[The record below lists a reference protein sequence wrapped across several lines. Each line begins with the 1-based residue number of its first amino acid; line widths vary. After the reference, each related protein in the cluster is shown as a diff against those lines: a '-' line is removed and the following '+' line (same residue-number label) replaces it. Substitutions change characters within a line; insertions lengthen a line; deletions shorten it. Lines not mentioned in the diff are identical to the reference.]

1 MGWNVADLGGGY
13 RRIDGAV
20 YALYVAVTDEVAEAE
35 HDGFLRLF
43 SHLRG
48 TDPEAAQW
56 VRHWTRETT
65 MTQKIEDM
73 PGYDDIFQKIQE
85 ELPLRKRLVGLTP
98 EQQVLALSDE
108 VLREFPDTY
117 LRTLSPE
124 TQEAIRNRIG
134 RPAPAA

>member
-1 MGWNVADLGGGY
+1 MVEFKSPIKSSFRPGDLIRLWAYGPIYHAANLDEISAPADLTLLLVVPSITPTPRDEIATLGWKVADLGGGY

-20 YALYVAVTDEVAEAE
+20 YALYVGVTDEVAEAE

-65 MTQKIEDM
+65 MTQKLEDM
-73 PGYDDIFQKIQE
+73 PGYEDI
-85 ELPLRKRLVGLTP
+85 
-98 EQQVLALSDE
+98 
-108 VLREFPDTY
+108 
-117 LRTLSPE
+117 
-124 TQEAIRNRIG
+124 
-134 RPAPAA
+134 